1 MGFDKFNA
9 SRTRRMMARDN
20 RPAKRRFDRYDAIGL
35 ILVGFIALWI
45 AHFLLSAPLPTV
57 P

>member
-1 MGFDKFNA
+1 MMTRDK
-9 SRTRRMMARDN
+9 

-35 ILVGFIALWI
+35 ILVGFIAALWI
-45 AHFLLSAPLPTV
+45 AHFLLPEPPPTV